1 MLRLPHFGSR
11 DGASSWLLAHTWLF
25 VSHVVL
31 HMDMLRDGPGVGSER
46 LLFIHQ
52 HLEISLNEVGAE
64 RDNRKRGDVIW
75 VLAFLLPV
83 DLHN

>member
-1 MLRLPHFGSR
+1 
-11 DGASSWLLAHTWLF
+11 
-25 VSHVVL
+25 
-31 HMDMLRDGPGVGSER
+31 MDMLRDGPGVGSER